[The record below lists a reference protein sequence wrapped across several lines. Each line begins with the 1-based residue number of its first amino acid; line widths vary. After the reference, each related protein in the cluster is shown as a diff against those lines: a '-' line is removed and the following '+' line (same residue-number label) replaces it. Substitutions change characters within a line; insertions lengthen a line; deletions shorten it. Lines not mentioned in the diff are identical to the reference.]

1 MESREEPVTTTN
13 MSRAEPVRR
22 KIKLVIAYDGTDYH
36 GWQIQPGFR
45 TVQGMLCE
53 AAAAVLRCPT
63 HVQGASRTDAGVHAQ
78 GQVGLIE
85 TVHTIAPDHF
95 HLALNDHLPQDIVVR
110 SAQEVALGF
119 DVMAD
124 VTRKAYRYTI
134 YTGRLRP
141 VRQIRFCWHFPG
153 TLSVEAMQA
162 GARPLVGAHDF
173 RSLAAA
179 VEEGQDTVRTMFRC
193 EVAHDGAD
201 NRDWIT
207 IDVEGSGFLHHMARL
222 IAGTLI
228 DIGRGHWPPEH
239 MVDILAAR
247 NRAAAGHLAPASG
260 LSLEWIKFRQDDPTR
275 DLGSR
280 VP

>member
-1 MESREEPVTTTN
+1 
-13 MSRAEPVRR
+13 
-22 KIKLVIAYDGTDYH
+22 VIAYDGTDYH

-53 AAAAVLRCPT
+53 AATAVLRCPT
-63 HVQGASRTDAGVHAQ
+63 HVQGASRTDAGVHAR

-85 TVHTIAPDHF
+85 IMHPIAADHL

-110 SAQEVALGF
+110 SAQEVGPEF

-153 TLSVEAMQA
+153 SLFVAAMQA
-162 GARPLVGAHDF
+162 AAGHLVGTHDF
-173 RSLAAA
+173 RSFAAA
-179 VEEGQDTVRTMFRC
+179 VEEGQDTVRTLFRC
-193 EVAHDGAD
+193 EVSQGGAD
-201 NRDWIT
+201 SRDWIT

-239 MVDILAAR
+239 MADILAAR
-247 NRAAAGHLAPASG
+247 NRAAAGHLAPAGG
-260 LSLEWIKFRQDDPTR
+260 LSLEWIKFRQDDPVRPEEATSMR
-275 DLGSR
+275 PSRCHGHHGSR
-280 VP
+280 

>member
-1 MESREEPVTTTN
+1 LVAATNGTHSEPL
-13 MSRAEPVRR
+13 RR
-22 KIKLVIAYDGTDYH
+22 KIKLVIAYDGADYH

-53 AAAAVLRCPT
+53 AAAAVLHGPT

-85 TVHTIAPDHF
+85 TAQPLPTDHL
-95 HLALNDHLPQDIVVR
+95 HLALNDHLPQDIVVL
-110 SAQEVALGF
+110 SAREVGPEF

-134 YTGRLRP
+134 CTGRLRP

-153 TLSVEAMQA
+153 SLSVAAMQA
-162 GARPLVGAHDF
+162 AARHLAGTHDF
-173 RSLAAA
+173 RSFAAA
-179 VEEGQDTVRTMFRC
+179 VEEGQDTVRTVFRC
-193 EVAHDGAD
+193 EVTQDGAGEH
-201 NRDWIT
+201 DWIA
-207 IDVEGSGFLHHMARL
+207 IDVEGDGFLHHMARL

-239 MVDILAAR
+239 IADILAAR
-247 NRAAAGHLAPASG
+247 SRAAAGHLAPAGG
-260 LSLEWIKFRQDDPTR
+260 LSLEWIRFRQDDPAKERTHP
-275 DLGSR
+275 GTS
-280 VP
+280 

>member
-1 MESREEPVTTTN
+1 MRAIAESREKPVTITN
-13 MSRAEPVRR
+13 GTHSEPPRR
-22 KIKLVIAYDGTDYH
+22 KIKLVIAYDGTDYR

-45 TVQGMLCE
+45 TVQGMFCA

-85 TVHTIAPDHF
+85 TVHPIPVDHL
-95 HLALNDHLPQDIVVR
+95 HLALNDHLPQDIVVL

-153 TLSVEAMQA
+153 ALSVEAMQA
-162 GARPLVGAHDF
+162 ATRHLVGTHDF
-173 RSLAAA
+173 RSFAAA
-179 VEEGQDTVRTMFRC
+179 VQAGQDTVRTVFRC
-193 EVAHDGAD
+193 EVTQGGAGE
-201 NRDWIT
+201 RDWII
-207 IDVEGSGFLHHMARL
+207 IDMEGSGFLHHMARL

-239 MVDILAAR
+239 MVSILAAR
-247 NRAAAGHLAPASG
+247 HRGAAGHLAPANG
-260 LSLEWIKFRQDDPTR
+260 LSLEWIQFRQDE
-275 DLGSR
+275 
-280 VP
+280 